1 MSVRAIIC
9 MDTNISDDSNGMTG
23 LRRLAASAALIKASL
38 SGEIVNESR
47 EIEAPD
53 LMIDQHGEII
63 ALIKDGNGKPV
74 DMFSAWPNK
83 FGRLAFGFA
92 CDHFKMLHPALWIQ
106 LAEKARG
113 GSVYIQ
119 LCSEP
124 FEIDEKIKLS
134 HATPERMTAPALMAL
149 CQRMAQTPSWLLTA
163 LDELE
168 RGAIPIPPIPV
179 SKPSKFR

>member
-1 MSVRAIIC
+1 
-9 MDTNISDDSNGMTG
+9 MDTNITDESNGLTG

-38 SGEIVNESR
+38 SGEIVNASR

-63 ALIKDGNGKPV
+63 AMIKDSNGDPV
-74 DMFSAWPNK
+74 DMFLASPNK

-92 CDHFKMLHPALWIQ
+92 CDHFKMLHPTLWSQ
-106 LAEKARG
+106 LAERAKVG
-113 GSVYIQ
+113 GAYVQ

-124 FEIDEKIKLS
+124 FEIDEKIKLL

-149 CQRMAQTPSWLLTA
+149 CQRMAQTPAWLLTA

-168 RGAIPIPPIPV
+168 RGSIPIPPIPAPPAN
-179 SKPSKFR
+179 KPGKFR

>member
-1 MSVRAIIC
+1 MT
-9 MDTNISDDSNGMTG
+9 DESNGLSG

-38 SGEIVNESR
+38 SGEISSPMG

-53 LMIDQHGEII
+53 LLIDQNGEIV
-63 ALIKDGNGKPV
+63 ALIQDANGAQV

-92 CDHFKMLHPALWIQ
+92 CDHFKMLHPALWSQ
-106 LAEKARG
+106 LSEKARVG
-113 GSVYIQ
+113 GSCVK

-124 FEIDEKIKLS
+124 FEIDEKIKLT
-134 HATPERMTAPALMAL
+134 HATPERMTAPALTAL
-149 CQRMAQTPSWLLTA
+149 CQRMAQAPDWLLTA

-168 RGAIPIPPIPV
+168 HGSIPCPQV
-179 SKPSKFR
+179 RAGKLGKMR